1 MWVSFQSFLS
11 LGLCEQAGHLAAPF
25 PPVRLRPFHR
35 LSPMSTSTHYDII
48 IIGTGP
54 GGGILACELA
64 ASETV

>member
-1 MWVSFQSFLS
+1 M
-11 LGLCEQAGHLAAPF
+11 
-25 PPVRLRPFHR
+25 
-35 LSPMSTSTHYDII
+35 STHYDII